1 MRDSLSRLEQLRYR
15 KNALLGAW
23 GLPVQASK
31 MGQPFLL
38 TKNNQPT
45 RVTHMTRKYFGTDGI
60 RGTVGQPPITPDFVL
75 KLAHAVGRVLRQSES
90 RPTVL
95 IGKDTR
101 ISGYMLES
109 ALESGFN
116 SAGVDVV
123 LLGPLPTP
131 GVAYLTRAQRASLG
145 VVISAS
151 HNPFADNGIKFFS
164 AQGTKLNDE
173 WELAVEASLEQ
184 QPVWADSASLGKTRR
199 MEDAAGRYTEFCK
212 STFAHDLTLKGL
224 KIVVDGAHGAAYHI
238 APMVFHELG
247 AEVIAIGCSPDGLN
261 INHEVGATHPQ
272 ALIEAVR
279 ANNADYGIALDG
291 DADRLQIVDAEGRLF
306 DGDEVLYL
314 MVNERLSRGEKVP
327 GTVGTLMTN
336 MAVEVALKAKG
347 VEFVRAKVG
356 DRYVLEELDKR
367 GWLLGGEGSGHLLAL
382 DKHTTG
388 DGLISALQVL
398 QACVRSRK
406 TLSQLLVDVVLFPQT
421 LINVRLQPGQDW
433 KSSAELAMQTKAV
446 EIELGDSGRI
456 LIRASGT
463 EPLLRVMVE
472 ARDSLQAKSCAE
484 RVADTVRLLHT
495 V

>member
-1 MRDSLSRLEQLRYR
+1 
-15 KNALLGAW
+15 
-23 GLPVQASK
+23 
-31 MGQPFLL
+31 
-38 TKNNQPT
+38 
-45 RVTHMTRKYFGTDGI
+45 MTRKYFGTDGI

-75 KLAHAVGRVLRQSES
+75 RLAHAVGRVLKRTES

-151 HNPFADNGIKFFS
+151 HNAYPDNGIKFFS
-164 AQGTKLNDE
+164 AQGSKLGDA
-173 WELAVEASLEQ
+173 WEMAVEAALEEA
-184 QPVWADSASLGKTRR
+184 PVWADSSTLGKARR
-199 MEDAAGRYTEFCK
+199 LDDAAGRYIEFCK
-212 STFAHDLTLKGL
+212 STFANDLTLKGL

-238 APMVFHELG
+238 APTVFHELG
-247 AEVIAIGCSPDGLN
+247 AEVIAIGCAPDGMN
-261 INHEVGATHPQ
+261 INDKVGATHPQ
-272 ALIEAVR
+272 ALIDAVR
-279 ANNADYGIALDG
+279 LHKADYGIALDG
-291 DADRLQIVDAEGRLF
+291 DADRLQVVDSAGRLF
-306 DGDEVLYL
+306 NGDEVLYL
-314 MVNERLSRGEKVP
+314 MVNERLARGEKVP
-327 GTVGTLMTN
+327 GAVGTLMTN
-336 MAVEVALKAKG
+336 MAVEVALKSKG
-347 VEFVRAKVG
+347 VEFVRVKVG
-356 DRYVLEELDKR
+356 DRYVLEELEKR

-398 QACVRSRK
+398 QACVRSGK
-406 TLSQLLVDVVLFPQT
+406 SIVQLLGDVMLFPQT
-421 LINVRLQPGQDW
+421 LINVNLKAGQDW
-433 KSSAELAMQTKAV
+433 KSSDKLAAMSKTV
-446 EIELGDSGRI
+446 EAELGDTGRL

-472 ARDSLQAKSCAE
+472 ARDPVQARACAQ
-484 RVADTVRLLHT
+484 RVADTIRD
-495 V
+495 